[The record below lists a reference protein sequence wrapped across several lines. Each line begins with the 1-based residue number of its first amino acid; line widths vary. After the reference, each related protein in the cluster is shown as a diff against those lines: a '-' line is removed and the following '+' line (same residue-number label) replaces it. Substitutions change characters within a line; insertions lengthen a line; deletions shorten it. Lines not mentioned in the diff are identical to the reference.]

1 MQRGSFLVSEVVR
14 HSPHSIVPWA
24 DRIVENWWSW
34 EKQFFHI
41 FQRSER
47 DLEIQHQKLADR
59 WKSGVWLGIET
70 PQKPRSMTTDD
81 ATDPRVVPEVHEQEN
96 PNEEANENDDES
108 GETPDKPD
116 DEDHEVEGETLPE
129 PDTAATSSSS
139 RGEKR
144 TETQENMFVKRRLM
158 AKSPK
163 RPITLVPPPE
173 DPVKR
178 RLLKKTD
185 MRNDELI
192 MNVDEHLVN
201 VVNMLTK
208 DENMPKADS
217 NEDNEMPELTVLDDY
232 EEMMKGKQKEL
243 NSLKEMGTM
252 IVVKR
257 SEAVGKRTIQ
267 TRWVDRE
274 KDGRVK
280 SRLVLKD
287 YNRCQGRTQP
297 EMFSP
302 TPSTLSLKTMLA
314 ASSHDRNNDLE
325 SNHITVSI
333 DVHTA
338 FLHAD
343 VDQDLFA
350 EPPEPDEWYDAG
362 LKEDEVWKLNKA
374 LYGYR
379 KAPKMWHQHL
389 VSVLE
394 SLNYHPL
401 LTDPSCFRNDE
412 TNTNIFVHV
421 DDGLMFGPKSE
432 VLKLVELLSNQ
443 VLMRIT
449 GRMEKTGDK
458 IYFLGRVIE
467 RTARGYSVEAN
478 PKYIRNVINVLG
490 LEEAKPVM
498 TPSVKRTPTTE
509 SLVELEG
516 KNEQCTEQLWEN
528 CCTCA
533 RSEQTSCTA

>member
-1 MQRGSFLVSEVVR
+1 MEFGETVLAHLPEVGKGSGN
-14 HSPHSIVPWA
+14 PAP
-24 DRIVENWWSW
+24 
-34 EKQFFHI
+34 
-41 FQRSER
+41 
-47 DLEIQHQKLADR
+47 KLADR
-59 WKSGVWLGIET
+59 WKSGVWLGKSDLADEHLVRTDDGVVYARSVRRLAENSWSEENLKAVVET

-81 ATDPRVVPEVHEQEN
+81 ASDPRVVPEAHEQES

-116 DEDHEVEGETLPE
+116 DEDHEMEGETLPE
-129 PDTAATSSSS
+129 PDTAAMSSSS

-144 TETQENMFVKRRLM
+144 TETQENVFVKRRLM

-185 MRNDELI
+185 MRNDELV
-192 MNVDEHLVN
+192 MNVSERLMN
-201 VVNMLTK
+201 VVSMLTK
-208 DENMPKADS
+208 DENMPEANS
-217 NEDNEMPELTVLDDY
+217 NEDNEMPKLTVLDDY
-232 EEMMKGKQKEL
+232 EEMMKGRQKEL

-252 IVVKR
+252 TVVKR

-274 KDGRVK
+274 KGGRVK

-287 YNRCQGRTQP
+287 YNRCQARTQP

-302 TPSTLSLKTMLA
+302 TPSTLSVKTMLA
-314 ASSHDRNNDLE
+314 ASSHDRNNDPE

-350 EPPEPDEWYDAG
+350 EPPEPREWYVAG
-362 LKEDEVWKLNKA
+362 LQEDEVWKLNKS

-379 KAPKMWHQHL
+379 KAPKLWHQHL
-389 VSVLE
+389 VSVLD
-394 SLNYHPL
+394 SLNYHPH

-421 DDGLMFGPKSE
+421 DDGLMFGPKNE
-432 VLKLVELLSNQ
+432 VLKLVELLSKQ

-458 IYFLGRVIE
+458 FFISWAG
-467 RTARGYSVEAN
+467 
-478 PKYIRNVINVLG
+478 
-490 LEEAKPVM
+490 
-498 TPSVKRTPTTE
+498 
-509 SLVELEG
+509 
-516 KNEQCTEQLWEN
+516 
-528 CCTCA
+528 
-533 RSEQTSCTA
+533 